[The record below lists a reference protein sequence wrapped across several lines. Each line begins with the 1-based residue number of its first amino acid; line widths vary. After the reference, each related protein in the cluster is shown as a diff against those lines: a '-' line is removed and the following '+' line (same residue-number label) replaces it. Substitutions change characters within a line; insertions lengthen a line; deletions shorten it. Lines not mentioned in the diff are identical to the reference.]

1 MIAALPPRPKYWIL
15 IQDAGTSRMKQDGKK
30 RPRAVVPLAS
40 TAEDGG
46 GSRSVR
52 RAIEIFEFLL
62 QLGGPTTI
70 GEIVSALQIPKSTA
84 YELVRTLSD
93 SGYLEPSRRGGMFL
107 GRKLFELGMAYRA
120 QVDLLRDGSQIVEE
134 LSDGCGETVQ
144 LSVLEND
151 MMLVLLKEEGSH
163 PIRIISRVGSRVPVN
178 WAASGRLLVSDMDD
192 GALTSLLTKSVRQS
206 PTGRALT
213 DIPKF
218 IQQVRKFRK
227 QGYATE
233 TNETNEHAGCVAA
246 PVIDGSGKCIAAI
259 SIVAPEHRLKQ
270 NREALTK
277 QVRDAAAMLSQRLGG
292 R

>member
-1 MIAALPPRPKYWIL
+1 MR
-15 IQDAGTSRMKQDGKK
+15 QDVKTWTN
-30 RPRAVVPLAS
+30 PRAAPAA
-40 TAEDGG
+40 AEDAG

-52 RAIEIFEFLL
+52 RALEIFEFLL
-62 QLGGPTTI
+62 QLDAPTTI
-70 GEIVSALQIPKSTA
+70 GEIVSGLQIPKSTA

-93 SGYLEPSRRGGMFL
+93 SGYLEPGRRGGGITL

-134 LSDGCGETVQ
+134 LRNACAETVQ

-163 PIRIISRVGSRVPVN
+163 PVRIISRVGSRVPVN
-178 WAASGRLLVSDMDD
+178 WAASGRLLVSDMNDD
-192 GALTSLLTKSVRQS
+192 ALTRLLETSLRDA
-206 PTGRALT
+206 PTGRATT

-227 QGYATE
+227 QGYASE
-233 TNETNEHAGCVAA
+233 LNETNEHAGCVAA
-246 PVIDGSGKCIAAI
+246 PVIDGSGKCVAAI

-270 NREALTK
+270 NRDVLTQ
-277 QVRDAAAMLSQRLGG
+277 QVRAAAATLSQRLGG

>member
-1 MIAALPPRPKYWIL
+1 MR
-15 IQDAGTSRMKQDGKK
+15 QDGKR
-30 RPRAVVPLAS
+30 RPRAAAAS
-40 TAEDGG
+40 VNALSEDIG

-52 RAIEIFEFLL
+52 RALEIFEFLL

-93 SGYLEPSRRGGMFL
+93 SNYLEPSRRGGIFL

-134 LSDGCGETVQ
+134 LRDQSGETVQ

-163 PIRIISRVGSRVPVN
+163 PVRIISRVGSRVPVN

-192 GALTSLLTKSVRQS
+192 DALTRLLEKSVRQS
-206 PTGRALT
+206 PTGRATT

-233 TNETNEHAGCVAA
+233 LNETNEHAGCVAA
-246 PVIDGSGKCIAAI
+246 PVIDGSGKCVAAI
-259 SIVAPEHRLKQ
+259 SIVVPEHRLKQ
-270 NREALTK
+270 NRDLLTQ
-277 QVRDAAAMLSQRLGG
+277 QVRAAAATLSQRLGG

>member
-1 MIAALPPRPKYWIL
+1 MLEFN
-15 IQDAGTSRMKQDGKK
+15 GMKQDVKA
-30 RPRAVVPLAS
+30 RPRRKTVAQSSPLS
-40 TAEDGG
+40 EDVG

-52 RAIEIFEFLL
+52 RALEIFEFLL
-62 QLGGPTTI
+62 QLGTPTTI

-93 SGYLEPSRRGGMFL
+93 SGYLEPSRRGGIFL

-134 LSDGCGETVQ
+134 LRNACGDTVQ

-163 PIRIISRVGSRVPVN
+163 PVRIISRVGSRVPVN
-178 WAASGRLLVSDMDD
+178 WAASGRLLVSDLDD
-192 GALTSLLTKSVRQS
+192 DALTSLLGKSVRQS
-206 PTGRALT
+206 PTGRAST
-213 DIPKF
+213 DIPKL

-233 TNETNEHAGCVAA
+233 LNETNEHAGCVAA

-259 SIVAPEHRLKQ
+259 SIVVPEHRLKQ
-270 NREALTK
+270 NRGELTRH
-277 QVRDAAAMLSQRLGG
+277 VRAAAAQLSQRLGG

>member
-1 MIAALPPRPKYWIL
+1 MRQGAKRRPPAAAAPLGIASE
-15 IQDAGTSRMKQDGKK
+15 DA
-30 RPRAVVPLAS
+30 
-40 TAEDGG
+40 G

-52 RAIEIFEFLL
+52 RALEIFEFLL

-93 SGYLEPSRRGGMFL
+93 SGYLEPSRRGGIFL

-120 QVDLLRDGSQIVEE
+120 QVDLLRDGSQIVED
-134 LSDGCGETVQ
+134 LRDQSGETVQ

-163 PIRIISRVGSRVPVN
+163 PVRIISRVGSRVPVN

-192 GALTSLLTKSVRQS
+192 DALTSLLEKSVRQS
-206 PTGRALT
+206 PTGRATT
-213 DIPKF
+213 DIPKL

-227 QGYATE
+227 QGHASE
-233 TNETNEHAGCVAA
+233 LNETNEHAGCVAA
-246 PVIDGSGKCIAAI
+246 PVIDGTGKCVAAI

-270 NREALTK
+270 NRESLTQ
-277 QVRDAAAMLSQRLGG
+277 QVRAAAATLSQRLGG

>member
-1 MIAALPPRPKYWIL
+1 MR
-15 IQDAGTSRMKQDGKK
+15 QDGKR
-30 RPRAVVPLAS
+30 RPRAAAAAMS
-40 TAEDGG
+40 TASEDVG

-52 RAIEIFEFLL
+52 RALEIFEFLL
-62 QLGGPTTI
+62 QLGGATTI
-70 GEIVSALQIPKSTA
+70 AEIVSALQIPKSTA

-93 SGYLEPSRRGGMFL
+93 SGYLEPSRRGGIFL

-120 QVDLLRDGSQIVEE
+120 QVDLLRDGSQIVED
-134 LSDGCGETVQ
+134 LRDTCGETVQ

-192 GALTSLLTKSVRQS
+192 AALTSLLEKSVRQS

-233 TNETNEHAGCVAA
+233 LNETNEHAGCVAA
-246 PVIDGSGKCIAAI
+246 PVIDGTGKCVASI
-259 SIVAPEHRLKQ
+259 SIVVPEHRLKQ
-270 NREALTK
+270 NRDTLTE
-277 QVRDAAAMLSQRLGG
+277 QARAAAANLSKRLGG

>member
-1 MIAALPPRPKYWIL
+1 MR
-15 IQDAGTSRMKQDGKK
+15 QDAKA
-30 RPRAVVPLAS
+30 RPRVRKPA
-40 TAEDGG
+40 AEADDAG

-52 RAIEIFEFLL
+52 RALEIFEHML
-62 QLGGPTTI
+62 QLGTPTTI
-70 GEIVSALQIPKSTA
+70 GAMVAALRIPKSTA
-84 YELVRTLSD
+84 YELVRTLTD
-93 SGYLEPSRRGGMFL
+93 SGYLEPARRGGVFL

-134 LSDGCGETVQ
+134 LRNACGETVQ

-163 PIRIISRVGSRVPVN
+163 PVRIISRVGSRVPVN

-192 GALTSLLTKSVRQS
+192 RALTALLGKSVRQS
-206 PTGRALT
+206 PSGRAPT
-213 DIPKF
+213 DVAKL

-233 TNETNEHAGCVAA
+233 LNETNEHAGCVAA

-259 SIVAPEHRLKQ
+259 SIVAPEHRLTKA
-270 NREALTK
+270 NREGLIRKA
-277 QVRDAAAMLSQRLGG
+277 REAAAMLSQRLGAH
-292 R
+292 